1 MSNIT
6 VGILLLIAGNLFAS
20 LSDVAVKLLNG
31 EVPPLQ
37 YIFFRQ
43 LISLLIITPLWLQ
56 QKKEQRRLQQAKVTI
71 IRGQLILICLLYTS
85 PSPRD

>member
-56 QKKEQRRLQQAKVTI
+56 QKKNNGAYSK
-71 IRGQLILICLLYTS
+71 
-85 PSPRD
+85 PK